1 MRRLSVRLAVVL
13 TLALAGALPAGARA
27 EDHGKPPDKGGEAH
41 GDAHGEAKK
50 PEKGGDAHGDG
61 KDAAPVSLGMY
72 YQVPELMANLS
83 SSTKKPIYLKMTISL
98 QMAKESDRAQLDI
111 RVPLLIDGFQNYL
124 RELSPEDLNG
134 SMGIYRLREELL
146 VRASTIALPIEIKDV
161 LFKEVLVR

>member
-1 MRRLSVRLAVVL
+1 MRRLLVRLAMVL
-13 TLALAGALPAGARA
+13 TLAWVWSDTAMA
-27 EDHGKPPDKGGEAH
+27 EDHGKPPEKGA
-41 GDAHGEAKK
+41 DAHEEAKK
-50 PEKGGDAHGDG
+50 PEKGGETKGD
-61 KDAAPVSLGMY
+61 KDDKGVAAVSLGMY

-83 SSTKKPIYLKMTISL
+83 TSAKKPVYLKMTISL

-124 RELSPEDLNG
+124 RELSAEDLSG

-146 VRASTIALPIEIKDV
+146 IRASTIALPIEIKDV